1 MVCLCVLGV
10 AVDLVCMA
18 EQPLHSVPLLKFF
31 NKGGE
36 TDVNLGD
43 DYNIPHWMNHSFY
56 ASPKSHDKHHLFLP
70 RITLPDVVINQF
82 GLNPENNQFTKGK
95 NISV

>member
-1 MVCLCVLGV
+1 MIVLKLFSGV

-31 NKGGE
+31 DKGSE
-36 TDVNLGD
+36 SEVKLGD

-56 ASPKSHDKHHLFLP
+56 ASPKSLDKHNSFVP
-70 RITLPDVVINQF
+70 RIQLPDVVLNWF
-82 GLNPENNQFTKGK
+82 GVDTENNKFSKG
-95 NISV
+95 NHT